1 MIAFKDQ
8 EDLFKLI
15 GNELKEKTE
24 CIVIGGS
31 AMMYYNTKEETKDID
46 LVFMDKKAFDDVKN
60 ALKNLEFIERKSVI
74 KIFKHYELL
83 EKEKRKPIFM
93 EGKNIRIDLFL
104 KEVICFEISETIL
117 NRITEVHEYN
127 NLIVKIITPED
138 IILLKCATEREK
150 DRIDAFELIK
160 RFNIKWDIIIKES
173 INQTKENQEIFPV
186 FLYDFLLELKEDLK
200 ADIPKDVIKEIMK
213 IGEKEMIKRLKKK
226 K

>member
-1 MIAFKDQ
+1 MIAFKGQ

-15 GNELKEKTE
+15 GSELKERTE

-31 AMMYYNTKEETKDID
+31 AMMYYNAKEGTKDID
-46 LVFMDKKAFDDVKN
+46 LVFMEKKAFDDVKN

-83 EKEKRKPIFM
+83 KKEKRKPVFM
-93 EGKNIRIDLFL
+93 GGRNTRIDLFL

-117 NRITEVHEYN
+117 NRITEMHEYN
-127 NLIVKIITPED
+127 NLIVKIIAPED

-160 RFNIKWDIIIKES
+160 KFNIKWDTVIKES
-173 INQTKENQEIFPV
+173 INQTKEGKAIYPV

-200 ADIPKDVIKEIMK
+200 ADIPGYVIREIMK

-226 K
+226 